1 MNSEKNKWHKGLEI
15 GHDHIDNHH
24 KELFTLTESL
34 DKAIQSQSLEELD
47 KLIKFLENE
56 VFEHFKEEENIMEN
70 HNYGEIL
77 FHQEEHKQFRGQS
90 ESIRFLFHN
99 GLSKTHLFF
108 KIRHFIDR
116 LLLHVRT
123 VDIGIA
129 NLEGYHQEHHLAP
142 QEHWTQR
149 KKLRGTYQHQ
159 LRAHLAYVANLPP
172 LLGFLDH
179 QKKRCFSPIQT
190 QK

>member
-1 MNSEKNKWHKGLEI
+1 MSNQKNWSENLST

-34 DKAIQSQSLEELD
+34 DKAIQSQSLDELD
-47 KLIKFLENE
+47 KLIQFLENE
-56 VFEHFKEEENIMEN
+56 VYEHFKEEEDLMKD
-70 HNYGEIL
+70 HNYREIL
-77 FHQEEHKQFRGQS
+77 FHQEEHKLFRSQI

-108 KIRHFIDR
+108 KIRQFIDR

-129 NLEGYHQEHHLAP
+129 HLEGHH
-142 QEHWTQR
+142 H
-149 KKLRGTYQHQ
+149 
-159 LRAHLAYVANLPP
+159 
-172 LLGFLDH
+172 D
-179 QKKRCFSPIQT
+179 
-190 QK
+190 